1 MTKAGVT
8 DGFLPVVAPSSVA
21 PERRDEYY
29 ASDEEFVFA
38 IAEAMAGEYAAIV
51 DAGLFVQIDDA
62 HLPFMYD
69 RMVPP
74 ASLAEYRAWAELRI
88 DALNHALRGI
98 PEDRVRYH
106 IYWGSFNSPHLGTS
120 PWKILLI

>member
-1 MTKAGVT
+1 MAKAGVA
-8 DGFLPVVAPSSVA
+8 DGLLPVVALASVA

-38 IAEAMAGEYAAIV
+38 IAEAMAEEYATIV
-51 DAGLFVQIDDA
+51 DAGLYVQIDDA

-69 RMVPP
+69 RMVPT
-74 ASLAEYRAWAELRI
+74 ASVGEYRVWAGLRI
-88 DALNHALRGI
+88 DALNHALRCI

-106 IYWGSFNSPHLGTS
+106 IF
-120 PWKILLI
+120 